1 MNERFHIPNTSL
13 VNMMVIHHFIYVDQ
27 MILVL
32 LSFFLFIILICL
44 HEACLHNNIALIS
57 KIKCN
62 KRNKKKIN
70 SNFSYMNWPWPI

>member
-32 LSFFLFIILICL
+32 LSFYLFIILICL
-44 HEACLHNNIALIS
+44 HEA
-57 KIKCN
+57 
-62 KRNKKKIN
+62 
-70 SNFSYMNWPWPI
+70 